1 MPKPYMSDNAD
12 RERIAS
18 VYGPALGRCAGD
30 RLILPGYVC
39 PHCGASDPKG
49 ECGAPAPK
57 PGVEPLRMEVT
68 GLLRWPFIAAPR
80 AVPDRGNMGRM
91 TSRYALRVTLDKEN
105 FDRAYEAVV
114 RLKQNRWGLLA
125 DAHGPINKGGPPRQ
139 EWTLYASSETQP
151 VCLGPDNMPER
162 ADTFEHG
169 QTVEVTFRLYC
180 RESHFGGMTS
190 RAVVSELT
198 HVKLLGGFV
207 RGLE

>member
-57 PGVEPLRMEVT
+57 PEPEPLQMKVT
-68 GLLRWPFIAAPR
+68 GLLRWPYV
-80 AVPDRGNMGRM
+80 AVPRTLARWSK
-91 TSRYALRVTLDKEN
+91 TTRYSLWVALDKEN
-105 FDRAYEAVV
+105 FDRVYEAAT
-114 RLKQNRWGLLA
+114 RLRQNRWGHLT
-125 DAHGPINKGGPPRQ
+125 DAHIPIRKNRSQ
-139 EWTLYASSETQP
+139 EWTLFAASKKP
-151 VCLGPDNMPER
+151 PLCLGSNNMPER
-162 ADTFEHG
+162 ADTFEPG
-169 QTVEVTFRLYC
+169 QTVEVAFSLYC
-180 RESHFGGMTS
+180 REDIIGRVVK

-207 RGLE
+207 RGLD